1 MSGPLSSGLLRGG
14 LILIDPSSGAV
25 QRVISL
31 QYNPET
37 LTRSLQPQATESSGP
52 FSEPLRLKGPPTE
65 TFKLDAEIDA
75 TDQLE
80 FPDQHPKTV
89 SSGIHPQLAA
99 LETIVYPD
107 SDTLIQNNTLL
118 SFGTL
123 EIAPTVAP
131 LTLFVWSKER
141 VVPVRITD
149 FSITEEAFDSALN
162 PIRAKVS
169 LSLKVLHVG
178 DLGFNDKGGHL
189 ILYGLSAAQGT
200 PGGRCRPRQPGLAGI
215 EWTAMSIE
223 RFPPNS
229 RYNGVP
235 TAELTGTDGEK
246 IVYLRRRFIPDPATL
261 VPVGEVQV
269 QGGDRLDRLAAT
281 NLGDPIQF
289 WRIADGNGAQVP
301 SDLERPGD
309 TLRLT
314 LPAGLGG
321 GGA

>member
-1 MSGPLSSGLLRGG
+1 MSGPRSSRLLRGG
-14 LILIDPSSGAV
+14 LILIDPASGAV

-37 LTRSLQPQATESSGP
+37 LTRTLQPQATESSGP

-89 SSGIHPQLAA
+89 S
-99 LETIVYPD
+99 YPD

-149 FSITEEAFDSALN
+149 FSITEEAFDNALN

-169 LSLKVLHVG
+169 LGLRVLHVG
-178 DLGFNDKGGHL
+178 DLGFGDKGGHL
-189 ILYGLSAAQGT
+189 YMVYQQ
-200 PGGRCRPRQPGLAGI
+200 RK
-215 EWTAMSIE
+215 
-223 RFPPNS
+223 
-229 RYNGVP
+229 
-235 TAELTGTDGEK
+235 EL
-246 IVYLRRRFIPDPATL
+246 
-261 VPVGEVQV
+261 
-269 QGGDRLDRLAAT
+269 LAA
-281 NLGDPIQF
+281 D
-289 WRIADGNGAQVP
+289 
-301 SDLERPGD
+301 
-309 TLRLT
+309 
-314 LPAGLGG
+314 AGLGSLASLG
-321 GGA
+321 LSGLP